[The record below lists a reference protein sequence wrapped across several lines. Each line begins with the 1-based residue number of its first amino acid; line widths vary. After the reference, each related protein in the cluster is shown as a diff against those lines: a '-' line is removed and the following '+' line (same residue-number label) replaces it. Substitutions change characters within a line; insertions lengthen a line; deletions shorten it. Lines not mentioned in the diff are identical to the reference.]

1 MDRSTNCR
9 QGFGGRLRVVIVV
22 DRYVRGRR
30 TTISRK
36 TLRCSLPAAGR
47 HHARMVVVMGENRGR
62 LRLGIGAIL
71 RGANTLTQ
79 SYFRHAKLLSV
90 VSSTRHKEMDLLGE
104 VHFLFVVGAAF

>member
-9 QGFGGRLRVVIVV
+9 QGFGGRLRFVIVV

-36 TLRCSLPAAGR
+36 TYDADCPAAGR

-62 LRLGIGAIL
+62 LRLGIGAMF
-71 RGANTLTQ
+71 RRANTLTQ
-79 SYFRHAKLLSV
+79 CYLRHAKPLSA
-90 VSSTRHKEMDLLGE
+90 VSSTGHKEMDLLGE